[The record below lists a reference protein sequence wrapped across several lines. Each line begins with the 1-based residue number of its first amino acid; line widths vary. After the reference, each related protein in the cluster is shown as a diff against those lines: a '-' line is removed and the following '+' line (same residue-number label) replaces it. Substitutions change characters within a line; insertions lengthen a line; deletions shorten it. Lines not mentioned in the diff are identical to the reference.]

1 MDNYINQEYFLPLLE
16 DFYLKTKDLYDC
28 GYDQGPFIPYTMP
41 LYSKSKLKI
50 FYIGRDTYW
59 WCTYQVLESAYNNSL
74 LSDYMNANKN
84 CIDVNKMLSWKN
96 KAGAFWTFVCKL
108 HLLIRT
114 GKYYDDITNITPK
127 DEEYK
132 LLEEIGYGN
141 LYSIETQETLNKEER
156 GVLRNISD
164 IEKYHKICNAAQSFE
179 KLKSIIEAYNPDV
192 IFIMTWL
199 DRDSFFEGTDYEW
212 QKNYYNDKYRAVY
225 LSKTYKAKI
234 IWTLHPRRFSFL
246 KTNIHEMCTY
256 LDETLKILL

>member
-1 MDNYINQEYFLPLLE
+1 MNYINQDYFLPLLD
-16 DFYLKTKDLYDC
+16 DFYSKTKDLYDC

-41 LYSKSKLKI
+41 LYSESKLKI
-50 FYIGRDTYW
+50 FYMGRDTYW
-59 WCTYQVLESAYNNSL
+59 WCPYHVLQLAYSKSL

-84 CIDVNKMLSWKN
+84 CVDVDKMLSWKN
-96 KAGAFWTFVCKL
+96 NAGAFWTFVCKL
-108 HLLIRT
+108 HLFIRT
-114 GKYYDDITNITPK
+114 GKYYDDIMDITPQ

-141 LYSIETQETLNKEER
+141 LYAIETSETLKKEER
-156 GVLRNISD
+156 GVWSNISD

-179 KLKSIIEAYNPDV
+179 KLTSIIEAYNPDV

-199 DRDSFFEGTDYEW
+199 DKDSFFEETDYEW
-212 QKNYYNDKYRAVY
+212 QKNYYEENFRAVY

-246 KTNIHEMCTY
+246 RTNIQEMCTY
-256 LDETLKILL
+256 LAKTLKMLL